1 MSWVPQGLQG
11 LDPGGNPS
19 TAGVPHPGLS
29 GGGGSSQPG
38 WGTGTMKDSGIQTPK
53 GEQGQGQGREEP
65 EHVPCPHRW
74 EGCVFLAPVW
84 GEERWPRKRGFQP
97 SLLSV
102 LCRRPCPA
110 RHCLWV

>member
-38 WGTGTMKDSGIQTPK
+38 WGTGTMKDSGIWTPK
-53 GEQGQGQGREEP
+53 GEQGQGQGREES
-65 EHVPCPHRW
+65 EQVLCPRV
-74 EGCVFLAPVW
+74 GGLCPLGTCLGVRSAGPGSVASS
-84 GEERWPRKRGFQP
+84 P